1 MKHRCIGLAV
11 FSYAKFKMRSMP
23 SVSRSGFQC
32 SMRWCGGSGISWTI
46 CTLLQTDNHAS
57 AILLESF
64 TCPSWCATNS
74 VKALKVVHIYPSLSQ
89 GDHSTWKVMEFS
101 KTISRPGKSWKTA
114 KVMES
119 HGESWKMM
127 MMSSNFFVKMHII
140 HCLPSLFPVLPFV
153 VWYHNGILFHAVW
166 SRISFWKNMLCR

>member
-1 MKHRCIGLAV
+1 MSDLTFGFSQAGTSQIRSKNVSVWKYNLIPQKCFNYIFMKHRCIGLAV
-11 FSYAKFKMRSMP
+11 FSYAKFKMRSIP
-23 SVSRSGFQC
+23 SVKRSGFQW
-32 SMRWCGGSGISWTI
+32 SKRWCVASGISWTI

-127 MMSSNFFVKMHII
+127 MMS
-140 HCLPSLFPVLPFV
+140 
-153 VWYHNGILFHAVW
+153 
-166 SRISFWKNMLCR
+166 